1 MSEVRPPRDSATVL
15 LLRDEAEGLE
25 VFMVRRH
32 LNSDFVGGAY
42 VFPGGGLD
50 PTDLEPDLL
59 ARLAGVDDAKAA
71 RLDLPAERARAHWVA
86 AIRETFEEA
95 GVLLAG
101 YGAGEPAATASR
113 PDPPGLVSMRTAAEL
128 AHWGERRAALLDGRL
143 GWAALVAADDLR
155 LAGDQVGYW
164 SHWVTPEGAP
174 KRFSTRFFVAEVPAD
189 QEPMADEQEVEA
201 GIWIRPVDALRERE
215 RGQMTMIF
223 PTVKTLEELAGFA
236 RAADVVAACAG
247 REVVA
252 RLPRIV
258 LRDGQP
264 AVLLPGDE
272 GYEEA
277 CGQPPPAF
285 DPSRM

>member
-1 MSEVRPPRDSATVL
+1 MSLEKAPRESATVL

-50 PTDLEPDLL
+50 PADLEPDVL
-59 ARLAGVDDAKAA
+59 ARLAGVGDAEAA
-71 RLDLPAERARAHWVA
+71 RLGLATDRARAHWVA

-95 GVLLAG
+95 GVLLG
-101 YGAGEPAATASR
+101 G
-113 PDPPGLVSMRTAAEL
+113 PGGLPVSMRTAAEL
-128 AHWGERRAALLDGRL
+128 AHWGDRRAALLDGRL
-143 GWAALVAADDLR
+143 GWAALLAEDDLT
-155 LAGDQVGYW
+155 LAGGRVGYW
-164 SHWVTPEGAP
+164 SHWVTPEGTP

-201 GIWIRPVDALRERE
+201 GVWIRPVDALRERAH
-215 RGQMTMIF
+215 GKMTMIF
-223 PTVKTLEELAGFA
+223 PTVKTLEELLGFA

-247 REVVA
+247 RAVPT

-264 AVLLPGDE
+264 AVLMPGDE
-272 GYEEA
+272 GYDEA
-277 CGQPPPAF
+277 AGLPPPTF